1 MALAVGGQPLSVSF
15 AFFLYYR
22 RQTNMNLHQMFFYK
36 KKGWLTTALSDQ
48 IPCDLKIWIFYIRNE
63 KIRTSDHS

>member
-36 KKGWLTTALSDQ
+36 KKKRLANDGVVRPNTLRFE
-48 IPCDLKIWIFYIRNE
+48 DL
-63 KIRTSDHS
+63 DLLHSE

>member
-22 RQTNMNLHQMFFYK
+22 RRTNMNLHQMFFYK
-36 KKGWLTTALSDQ
+36 KRLANDGVVRPNTLRFE
-48 IPCDLKIWIFYIRNE
+48 DL
-63 KIRTSDHS
+63 DLLHSE